1 MLFCGQCGLQLAP
14 GSAACPRCGSVTQPT
29 LPPLD
34 NPYSEDPTIASDP
47 RLPLQPPRTPYPQVP
62 GYSPLPPSPGSSN
75 PYATEQI
82 SGTPTPTPLPTERVS
97 HPGYPNYPGY
107 PSNPGVPGY
116 PDYSGQVP
124 PAGGNYATQR
134 MPDTGFPPPVSIN
147 YPSSTPG
154 YTDFARGG
162 NAAPPPQEPPPQRR
176 GKGGFIALL
185 LVLLV
190 LVGIIAA
197 FLVKPAWLFGSP
209 NITPTSTGTTAN
221 ATATSAATATASATA
236 TPTATA
242 TATATATSGPTAV
255 QQAQTT
261 VQSYYTDI
269 NNKDYQSAYN
279 LWYNYPQ
286 TEAQFASGFTNTI
299 QDSLTITGAT
309 QLPDGTVQVSITL
322 VAQSTTGTTT
332 FNGYYIVQQ
341 YNGTWMIQRGH
352 LA

>member
-14 GSAACPRCGSVTQPT
+14 GSASCPRCGSVTQPA

-47 RLPLQPPRTPYPQVP
+47 RLPLQPPQTPFPQVP

-75 PYATEQI
+75 PYATEQMP
-82 SGTPTPTPLPTERVS
+82 GTPTPSPLPTERVS
-97 HPGYPNYPGY
+97 HPGYPDYPNYPGY
-107 PSNPGVPGY
+107 ASNPGFQNYPGSG
-116 PDYSGQVP
+116 YSDQAP
-124 PAGGNYATQR
+124 PAGVNNSTQR
-134 MPDTGFPPPVSIN
+134 MPDTGFPPPGSVN

-154 YTDFARGG
+154 YTDFAHGG
-162 NAAPPPQEPPPQRR
+162 NAAPPPQEPTPKRR
-176 GKGGFIALL
+176 GNGGLIALL

-190 LVGIIAA
+190 VGAVAA
-197 FLVKPAWLFGSP
+197 FLIKPAWLFGSP
-209 NITPTSTGTTAN
+209 NNTPTPTATTAN
-221 ATATSAATATASATA
+221 VTATPAPSATA
-236 TPTATA
+236 TTPP
-242 TATATATSGPTAV
+242 TATATSGPTAV
-255 QQAQTT
+255 QQAQAT

-269 NNKDYQSAYN
+269 NNRDYQSAYN

-299 QDSLTITGAT
+299 QDSLTITSAT

-332 FNGYYIVQQ
+332 YSGYYIVQQ
-341 YNGTWMIQRGH
+341 YSGSWMIQRGH

>member
-14 GSAACPRCGSVTQPT
+14 GSAACPRCGSITQPT
-29 LPPLD
+29 LPPVD

-47 RLPLQPPRTPYPQVP
+47 RLPLQPPQTPYPQVP
-62 GYSPLPPSPGSSN
+62 GYAPLPLAPGSSN

-82 SGTPTPTPLPTERVS
+82 PGTPTPAPLPTDRVS
-97 HPGYPNYPGY
+97 HPGYPDYPR
-107 PSNPGVPGY
+107 NPGVPGY

-124 PAGGNYATQR
+124 PAGDNYATQR
-134 MPDTGFPPPVSIN
+134 MPDTGFPPPGNIN

-162 NAAPPPQEPPPQRR
+162 NVAPPPQERTPQRR
-176 GKGGFIALL
+176 GKVGPILFLL
-185 LVLLV
+185 
-190 LVGIIAA
+190 A
-197 FLVKPAWLFGSP
+197 FLIVASVTVIFFVKPAWLFSSP
-209 NITPTSTGTTAN
+209 NITPTPTGTTAN
-221 ATATSAATATASATA
+221 ATV

-242 TATATATSGPTAV
+242 TVTVTTTSGPTAIL
-255 QQAQTT
+255 QAQAT

-279 LWYNYPQ
+279 LWLSYPQ
-286 TEAQFASGFTNTI
+286 SETQFASGFTNTI
-299 QDSLTITGAT
+299 QDSLTITSAT

-341 YNGTWMIQRGH
+341 YNGSWMIQRGH

>member
-14 GSAACPRCGSVTQPT
+14 GSAACPRCGSITQPT
-29 LPPLD
+29 LPPID

-47 RLPLQPPRTPYPQVP
+47 HLPLQPPRTPFPQVP
-62 GYSPLPPSPGSSN
+62 GYAPIPPAPGSSN

-82 SGTPTPTPLPTERVS
+82 PGTPTPSPLPTDRAS
-97 HPGYPNYPGY
+97 HPGYPNY
-107 PSNPGVPGY
+107 PGY

-124 PAGGNYATQR
+124 PAGVNYSTQR
-134 MPDTGFPPPVSIN
+134 MPDTGFPLPGSIN

-154 YTDFARGG
+154 YTDFASGG
-162 NAAPPPQEPPPQRR
+162 NAAPPPQEPAPQRR
-176 GKGGFIALL
+176 GNGGFIALL

-190 LVGIIAA
+190 LVGVVAA

-221 ATATSAATATASATA
+221 ATATATATASATA
-236 TPTATA
+236 TN
-242 TATATATSGPTAV
+242 GPTAV
-255 QQAQTT
+255 QQAQAT

-269 NNKDYQSAYN
+269 NNKNYQSAYN
-279 LWYNYPQ
+279 LWLSYPQ

-309 QLPDGTVQVSITL
+309 ELPDGTVQVSVTL

-341 YNGTWMIQRGH
+341 YNGSWMIQRGH